1 MTDFASIVTDI
12 RHFIDISAEISE
24 IFIHGLN
31 LMLDE
36 FFFFLLIAVDLLI
49 KLQLSFDSKI
59 NHLK

>member
-1 MTDFASIVTDI
+1 MTDFASVVTDI
-12 RHFIDISAEISE
+12 RYFTDISAEISE

-36 FFFFLLIAVDLLI
+36 FFFFLLIVVDLLI